1 MFIRRTFKA
10 RSTARQSFQVM
21 AMTRKV
27 RKTVLARSVCGGV
40 GLGKGGLHQIFFVRL
55 RGGVRVYVLVCVCLS
70 YLCRRWLLLW

>member
-27 RKTVLARSVCGGV
+27 RKTVLARSVGV
-40 GLGKGGLHQIFFVRL
+40 GWGKGGLYQIFFVRL

-70 YLCRRWLLLW
+70 NLCHRWLLL